1 MRKKILSLIINL
13 VFILPI
19 LIVGLNISSINATAA
34 NSCTAPSTN
43 TWDISQSIMTHD
55 LEYDFGTYYDLEPLI
70 QGFSHEVIIENGS
83 STAIRMELIAGYR
96 YNFCIS
102 FNPSSLEE
110 STIATGDIYLMT
122 GSNWD
127 IYKAEYLSRSYD
139 WIDNEDIFDNIP
151 VEWRDMIT
159 WLPFRDVHAYE
170 NIEYREFS
178 VGIDS
183 SGSSWSSILGGNEKI
198 EYYLV
203 LDGFDNSRLSDSA
216 AAGNNIDAEI
226 IVEVEKRMA
235 IPIFTAY
242 LAIGA
247 LPISCII
254 VPIILHVAYKNGAK
268 NNKSKNL
275 QNIPLL
281 EENKI

>member
-19 LIVGLNISSINATAA
+19 LIFGLGTSSINATAA
-34 NSCTAPSTN
+34 SSCTAPSTN
-43 TWDISQSIMTHD
+43 TWDISQSVMTHN
-55 LEYDFGTYYDLEPLI
+55 LEYDFESYDLEPLI
-70 QGFSHEVIIENGS
+70 QGFSHEVIIENDS
-83 STAIRMELIAGYR
+83 STAISMELIAGYR

-110 STIATGDIYLMT
+110 STIANGDIYLMT

-127 IYKAEYLSRSYD
+127 IYKGEYLSRSYD
-139 WIDNEDIFDNIP
+139 WMDNGDIIENVP

-203 LDGFDNSRLSDSA
+203 LDGFDNSRLSDSR

-242 LAIGA
+242 LAIGV

-254 VPIILHVAYKNGAK
+254 VPIILHIAYKNGAK

-281 EENKI
+281 EENRI

>member
-1 MRKKILSLIINL
+1 
-13 VFILPI
+13 
-19 LIVGLNISSINATAA
+19 
-34 NSCTAPSTN
+34 
-43 TWDISQSIMTHD
+43 MTHN
-55 LEYDFGTYYDLEPLI
+55 LEYDFETYDLEPLI

-83 STAIRMELIAGYR
+83 STAISMELIPGYR

-110 STIATGDIYLMT
+110 TTIATGDIYLMT

-127 IYKAEYLSRSYD
+127 IYKAEYQSRSYD
-139 WIDNEDIFDNIP
+139 WIENEDIFDNIP
-151 VEWRDMIT
+151 VEWRDMVT

-203 LDGFDNSRLSDSA
+203 LDGFDNRRLSDSV

-268 NNKSKNL
+268 HKSKNL

>member
-19 LIVGLNISSINATAA
+19 LIFGLNISSINATAA
-34 NSCTAPSTN
+34 SSCTAPSTN
-43 TWDISQSIMTHD
+43 TWDISQSVMTHN
-55 LEYDFGTYYDLEPLI
+55 LEYDFESYDLEPLI
-70 QGFSHEVIIENGS
+70 QGFSHEVIIENDS
-83 STAIRMELIAGYR
+83 STAISMELIAGYR

-102 FNPSSLEE
+102 FNPSSSEE
-110 STIATGDIYLMT
+110 STIANGDIYLMT

-139 WIDNEDIFDNIP
+139 WIDDREIIENIP
-151 VEWRDMIT
+151 VEWRDMVT

-170 NIEYREFS
+170 NIESKEFS

-203 LDGFDNSRLSDSA
+203 LDGFDNKRLSDSR
-216 AAGNNIDAEI
+216 AAGNNIDVEI
-226 IVEVEKRMA
+226 IVEVEKRIA

-247 LPISCII
+247 LPVSCII
-254 VPIILHVAYKNGAK
+254 VPIILHIAYKNGAK

>member
-1 MRKKILSLIINL
+1 VRKKILSLIINL

-19 LIVGLNISSINATAA
+19 LIFGLNISSINATAA
-34 NSCTAPSTN
+34 SSCTAPSTN
-43 TWDISQSIMTHD
+43 TWDISQSVMTHN
-55 LEYDFGTYYDLEPLI
+55 LEYDFESYDLEPLI
-70 QGFSHEVIIENGS
+70 QGFSHEVIIENDS
-83 STAIRMELIAGYR
+83 STAISMELIAGYR

-102 FNPSSLEE
+102 FNPSSSEE
-110 STIATGDIYLMT
+110 STIANGDIYLMT

-139 WIDNEDIFDNIP
+139 WIDDREIIENIP
-151 VEWRDMIT
+151 VEWRDMVT

-203 LDGFDNSRLSDSA
+203 LDGFDNKRLSDSR
-216 AAGNNIDAEI
+216 AAGNNIDVEI
-226 IVEVEKRMA
+226 IVEVEKRIA

-247 LPISCII
+247 LPVSCII
-254 VPIILHVAYKNGAK
+254 VPIILHIAYKNGAK

>member
-1 MRKKILSLIINL
+1 VRKKILSLIINL
-13 VFILPI
+13 VFLLPI
-19 LIVGLNISSINATAA
+19 LILGLDISSINATAA
-34 NSCTAPSTN
+34 SSCTAPSTN
-43 TWDISQSIMTHD
+43 TWDISQSVMTHN
-55 LEYDFGTYYDLEPLI
+55 LEYDFESYDLEPLI
-70 QGFSHEVIIENGS
+70 QGFSHEVIIENDS
-83 STAIRMELIAGYR
+83 STAISMELIAGYR

-110 STIATGDIYLMT
+110 STIANGDIYLMT

-139 WIDNEDIFDNIP
+139 WIDDGDIIENIP

-170 NIEYREFS
+170 NTEYREFS

-203 LDGFDNSRLSDSA
+203 LDGFDNSRSGDSR

-226 IVEVEKRMA
+226 IVEVEKRIT

-254 VPIILHVAYKNGAK
+254 VPIILHIAYKNGAK
-268 NNKSKNL
+268 NNKSTNL